1 MAPPRLRSSVVV
13 FPVARPLRDGVMRV
27 RVDSKPE
34 GDSAMASGP
43 IRRMTIRE
51 VAEDHLRRS
60 GYLALRDISCEVREG
75 VARMQG
81 RLPTYYLKQVA
92 QAIVAEVEGV
102 DAVINQI
109 EVTASGNGSLIERG
123 ALVPAESSS
132 EVQAEPPTR
141 KEPGTML
148 VLGRKVH
155 EKIAISDHIRITIV
169 SIHGN
174 RVRLGVEAPENIKV
188 IRDELFGPG
197 DAGPEA
203 GELTVPRPPDV
214 QGTDVEPLR
223 GRSRRKPRRR

>member
-34 GDSAMASGP
+34 GDSAMASDP

-155 EKIAISDHIRITIV
+155 EKIAISDRIRITVV

-214 QGTDVEPLR
+214 QRTDVEPR